1 MAGIKQGTTKANK
14 RHGNKKGAAPHA
26 VNKKSGF
33 DKGFTYAAE
42 AKTNP
47 MPGQA
52 QKTSKNQAKN

>member
-14 RHGNKKGAAPHA
+14 RHGNKKGKAPHA
-26 VNKKSGF
+26 VNTVKGF

-47 MPGQA
+47 MPGQS
-52 QKTSKNQAKN
+52 QKTSKSQAKN